1 MASRLRAPSAT
12 DMVPC
17 SYALNLVELVARWGI
32 PPQELLLGS
41 CLAARDLEDPSGR
54 IPLTTMN
61 ALVGRARDLTEEPGL
76 GFYLGMQKR
85 VSMYG
90 YLGFATMSASNLR
103 ECLELAVKFVPILTS
118 AVGLRLCVYGGV
130 AALVVEEH
138 LDMGDVSDIATLTL
152 VVGLWHL
159 GTALTGRDF
168 DGVAE
173 LAIPK
178 PSYYP
183 RFAHLLKRVRFG
195 QPATRLVFDAAMLD
209 VPLAMA
215 DPAALRLARAE
226 CERAL
231 EALGFD
237 KQIGGR
243 VRRAIVVGD
252 RFRTFDEVAADLHV
266 SRRTLARR
274 LDAHGLSFSALL
286 ESERCDRALALLSS
300 PDVSLDEV
308 TERLGYST
316 VPNFIRAF
324 RRWTGATP
332 AAYGRARDSTPASVN
347 GGGGPAARAA
357 VEDLA

>member
-1 MASRLRAPSAT
+1 MASRLPAPSASDT
-12 DMVPC
+12 VPC
-17 SYALNLVELVARWGI
+17 SYALNLVQLVARWGI
-32 PPQELLLGS
+32 APERLLAGS
-41 CLAARDLEDPSGR
+41 LLAERDLEEPSGR
-54 IPLTTMN
+54 IPLATMN
-61 ALVGRARDLTEEPGL
+61 ALVGRARDLTGEPGL

-85 VSMYG
+85 ISMYG
-90 YLGFATMSASNLR
+90 YLGFLTMSASNVR
-103 ECLELAVKFVPILTS
+103 ECLELAVKFAPILTS
-118 AVGLRLCVYGGV
+118 AVGLRLSVYGGV
-130 AALVVEEH
+130 AALVVEERV
-138 LDMGDVSDIATLTL
+138 DMGDVQDIATLTL

-159 GTALTGRDF
+159 GTVLTGRDF

-173 LAIPK
+173 LAIPE

-195 QPATRLVFDAAMLD
+195 QPVTRLVFDAAMLD
-209 VPLAMA
+209 VPLATA

-243 VRRAIVVGD
+243 VRHAIVAGD
-252 RFRTFDEVAADLHV
+252 RFRTLDEVAAALHV
-266 SRRTLARR
+266 SRRTLTRR

-286 ESERCDRALALLSS
+286 ESERCERALALLAF

-332 AAYGRARDSTPASVN
+332 AAYRRERDGSTPDSPDSIKR
-347 GGGGPAARAA
+347 GGGAAARAA
-357 VEDLA
+357 V